1 MICDIENSTKICD
14 MGNSTNKWEEKEFEL
29 YGLHTHYYKFSA
41 GVIIYLCSTN
51 YKDGI
56 RMNLFDIREK
66 GCSLEH
72 RIKEESTCIK
82 RNTSL
87 EDSDLYCHIV
97 QHEGSNH
104 IGIIIDTCKYTPM
117 IKTTIDPMEKCDI
130 AWEEKEKKK
139 NINYGDINNNQHF
152 LDDMNEVLN
161 SYFQFLK
168 MIC

>member
-29 YGLHTHYYKFSA
+29 YGLHTHYYKFPS

-72 RIKEESTCIK
+72 RIKEEATFIK
-82 RNTSL
+82 GYTGS

-97 QHEGSNH
+97 QQEDSND

-117 IKTTIDPMEKCDI
+117 IKTIIDSVVKSAIAFENEKR
-130 AWEEKEKKK
+130 KK
-139 NINYGDINNNQHF
+139 NINYEVINNNQHF
-152 LDDMNEVLN
+152 LDEMNKVLDIAISN
-161 SYFQFLK
+161 SEK
-168 MIC
+168 